1 VKTEHEAELEELFGQ
16 IGRLS
21 TQVAWFKKNLAST
34 LTRSERLA
42 MVERVDSDLT
52 LSEQADLLSISR

>member
-1 VKTEHEAELEELFGQ
+1 MV
-16 IGRLS
+16 
-21 TQVAWFKKNLAST
+21 KKNLAST